1 MRGVPH
7 CAHGS
12 SHRCLSAAAV
22 LYTIHALVHSNQRES
37 AVNVTLLYAGAL
49 ALWFF
54 VLSLRVS
61 LARVGPG
68 KPSLGDG
75 GSPRLQRMIRGQAN
89 FAEYVPLILLL
100 IGLLELHGL
109 PKWAVHGLGAMLLV
123 GRLLHGYAL
132 SFTANSVFG
141 RSAGIAL
148 TFVALL
154 VAGVLCLL
162 VGLQGL

>member
-1 MRGVPH
+1 MY
-7 CAHGS
+7 
-12 SHRCLSAAAV
+12 AAA
-22 LYTIHALVHSNQRES
+22 ALPQFIRLSIPGEFTVT
-37 AVNVTLLYAGAL
+37 VTLFYAGAL

-54 VLSLRVS
+54 VLSLKVS
-61 LARVGPG
+61 LARVGPD

-75 GSPRLQRMIRGQAN
+75 GNPKMQRMIRGQAN

-109 PKWAVHGLGAMLLV
+109 AKWALHALGATLLL

-132 SFTANSVFG
+132 SFTPNSVFG

-148 TFVALL
+148 TFIALL
-154 VAGVLCLL
+154 VGGALCLYQGMP
-162 VGLQGL
+162 GL